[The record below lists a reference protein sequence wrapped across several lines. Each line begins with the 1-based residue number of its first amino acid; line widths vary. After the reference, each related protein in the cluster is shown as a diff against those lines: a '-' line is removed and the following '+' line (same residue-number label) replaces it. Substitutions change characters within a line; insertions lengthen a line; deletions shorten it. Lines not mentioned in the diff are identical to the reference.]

1 MSDIALSEKPRQRRG
16 RLHIKALIRGKKI
29 NRSRA
34 GTLFLL
40 LFLFAGAA
48 VMALPMVLIISNAF
62 KPHDELLV
70 FPPQL
75 IPHNPTMK
83 NFRDM
88 FNVLSASYVP
98 FLRFI
103 FNSVFGDGRGI
114 GGPYPVILHVC
125 LSLSQKEFPGPQDHF
140 SDHCVVADVQ
150 LHRGRHLQLSDHVL
164 AGLDRFLP
172 GSYRSGVRIV
182 IGPVPDEA
190 VYGATPGFADRGG
203 ADRRGR
209 DSGLPSGKS

>member
-75 IPHNPTMK
+75 IPPQPHDEKLP
-83 NFRDM
+83 R
-88 FNVLSASYVP
+88 YV
-98 FLRFI
+98 
-103 FNSVFGDGRGI
+103 
-114 GGPYPVILHVC
+114 
-125 LSLSQKEFPGPQDHF
+125 
-140 SDHCVVADVQ
+140 
-150 LHRGRHLQLSDHVL
+150 
-164 AGLDRFLP
+164 
-172 GSYRSGVRIV
+172 
-182 IGPVPDEA
+182 
-190 VYGATPGFADRGG
+190 
-203 ADRRGR
+203 
-209 DSGLPSGKS
+209 